1 MPRIEWSDAL
11 RVGVKD
17 LDEQHEDLT
26 AVINDLYDAHLEGRD
41 EELVRDIVEEV
52 RDLARHVFD
61 TEQALMD
68 EGGYAGSAEHA
79 AEHAA
84 LLSRGVGPLLAWA
97 DGRADLTVRL
107 LEALADGWAAH
118 MDGADRR
125 LAEALKT
132 KGAA

>member
-1 MPRIEWSDAL
+1 MPRIEWSAAL

-52 RDLARHVFD
+52 RDLTRHVFD
-61 TEQALMD
+61 IEQALMD
-68 EGGYAGSAEHA
+68 KGGYPRAAEHA
-79 AEHAA
+79 AEHEAF
-84 LLSRGVGPLLAWA
+84 LSRGVGPLLAWA
-97 DGRADLTVRL
+97 DGRADLTVRQL
-107 LEALADGWAAH
+107 DALADGWAAH
-118 MDGADRR
+118 LDGADRC
-125 LAEALKT
+125 LAEALKA